1 MKSLIGRGLIKCI
14 CINAEGRAWY
24 VYDLVMIQWYLYT
37 IHLFNQYV
45 ILIFLSDLGFQW
57 PLSPYFNG
65 WEWRSSRDQSSAL
78 FKEDHYCGWVG
89 QVGEKGHTMVCW
101 TLDTAIHWVNCYP
114 EDDGLCFARA
124 YLLDSGFIHWIVLS
138 ILCTIKACV
147 MYIKSGFR

>member
-45 ILIFLSDLGFQW
+45 VLIFLLDLGFQW

-89 QVGEKGHTMVCW
+89 QVGEKGHTLVCLR
-101 TLDTAIHWVNCYP
+101 LDNAIHWVNRYP
-114 EDDGLCFARA
+114 EDNGLCFARA
-124 YLLDSGFIHWIVLS
+124 YLLERGLS
-138 ILCTIKACV
+138 TW
-147 MYIKSGFR
+147 